1 MASIR
6 THKSGKL
13 YIDFRFCGERFR
25 ETSLLT
31 DSPGNRKRLGLLA
44 QKIDAE
50 ITLGSFDYK
59 TYFPESPNVAKA
71 QLLLKRAS
79 GGRLGDDIP
88 TFEAMSRSWLAEH
101 EVEWR
106 CNYKNTITSLFE
118 KHIIPQLGEHPVDA
132 ITREDLVA
140 FRNGRVRYRTSG
152 GLALLNGT
160 INRMMT
166 LVKAVIEEASHQYKF
181 VSPFERIKKLKEEM
195 RHVEPFTIDEMNRI
209 LGDVRADFRD
219 YLIVKF
225 FTGLRTSEIHG
236 LRWKCID
243 FDRNEIK
250 VRETFSK
257 AGFEY
262 TKNDASQ
269 REIRMSSQ
277 VLYAIKR
284 QQTITGAGGREGLV
298 FCNRKG
304 QPIDDHNFCNRVWR
318 PMLEDLGIPYRR
330 PYDTRHTAATLMVAA
345 GESPEWVARQLG
357 HANTK
362 MLFTVYSKFVPNL
375 TRNDGSALDRLLT
388 SSVNTLKRVDQ

>member
-277 VLYAIKR
+277 VLDAIKR